1 MGACSVPLTMTQ
13 VTASPAPHAGV
24 RLSVVIPSYNEEEN
38 VIPLAEEVIATLRD
52 LPGGYELILVDDAST
67 ASMPARARRWP
78 AASRRRAAN
87 GSAR

>member
-52 LPGGYELILVDDAST
+52 LPGGY
-67 ASMPARARRWP
+67 
-78 AASRRRAAN
+78 
-87 GSAR
+87 